1 MARRPLRVQCLY
13 RDYLKRVEKCDEIR
27 KAGGSCTAK
36 AYRRDATD

>member
-1 MARRPLRVQCLY
+1 MRVQCLY